1 MPLRL
6 ATGWNLKFDIMIE
19 IDNKV
24 VHFDVFRKCF
34 ACDIA
39 KCKGICCVEG
49 DSGAPLEKEE
59 EEKLK
64 EILPKIY
71 SRLSDEAKSVID
83 ENGVSMLDIEGE
95 LTTSIIGKAG
105 ACVFANRSAEG
116 IIYCEIEK
124 AWEEGLVDFRKPIS
138 CHLYPI
144 RVKKY
149 ASFEAVN
156 YDVWNICKD
165 AVKLGDERNV
175 KIYEYLK
182 EPLIRKYGEEW
193 YNEMC
198 VAADYVK
205 NIDFGDK

>member
-1 MPLRL
+1 
-6 ATGWNLKFDIMIE
+6 MID

-24 VHFDVFRKCF
+24 IHFDVFRKNF
-34 ACDIA
+34 VCDIC
-39 KCKGICCVEG
+39 KCKGICCFEG
-49 DSGAPLEKEE
+49 DSGAPLDENEV
-59 EEKLK
+59 EKLK

-71 SRLSDEAKSVID
+71 NRLTPEAQAVID
-83 ENGVSMLDIEGE
+83 EKGVSMLDIEGD
-95 LTTSIIGKAG
+95 LTTSIIGNAG
-105 ACVFANRSAEG
+105 ACVFANKTEDG

-124 AWEEGLVDFRKPIS
+124 AWEEGLVDFRKPVS

-149 ASFEAVN
+149 SSFEAVN

-165 AVKLGDERNV
+165 AVKLGNEKNV

-193 YNEMC
+193 YKEVC
-198 VAADYVK
+198 IAADYVK

>member
-1 MPLRL
+1 MD
-6 ATGWNLKFDIMIE
+6 WKLKFDAMIE
-19 IDNKV
+19 IDDKI

-49 DSGAPLEKEE
+49 DSGAPLEKAEE
-59 EEKLK
+59 DKLK

-71 SRLSDEAKSVID
+71 NRLSEEAKSVID
-83 ENGVSMLDIEGE
+83 EKGVSMLDVEGE

-105 ACVFANRSAEG
+105 ACVFANRSADG

-156 YDVWNICKD
+156 YDVWNICND
-165 AVKLGDERNV
+165 AVTLGNERNI
-175 KIYEYLK
+175 KIFEYLK
-182 EPLIRKYGEEW
+182 EPLTRKYGEEW

>member
-1 MPLRL
+1 MS
-6 ATGWNLKFDIMIE
+6 MIE
-19 IDNKV
+19 IDDKV

-49 DSGAPLEKEE
+49 DSGAPLEKAEE
-59 EEKLK
+59 DKLK

-71 SRLSDEAKSVID
+71 SRLTEEAKAVID
-83 ENGVSMLDIEGE
+83 EKGVSMLDIEGE

-105 ACVFANRSAEG
+105 ACVFANKTDDG

-149 ASFEAVN
+149 SSFEAVN

-165 AVKLGDERNV
+165 AVKLGNEKNV
-175 KIYEYLK
+175 KIFEYLK
-182 EPLIRKYGEEW
+182 EPLIRKYGEEC
-193 YNEMC
+193 YKEMC
-198 VAADYVK
+198 VAADYLK
-205 NIDFGDK
+205 NVDFGDR

>member
-1 MPLRL
+1 
-6 ATGWNLKFDIMIE
+6 MIE

>member
-1 MPLRL
+1 
-6 ATGWNLKFDIMIE
+6 MIE
-19 IDNKV
+19 IDDKV

-34 ACDIA
+34 ACDIV

-59 EEKLK
+59 EAKLK

-71 SRLSDEAKSVID
+71 NRLSEEARTVID
-83 ENGVSMLDIEGE
+83 EYGVSMLDIEGE

-105 ACVFANRSAEG
+105 ACVFANRTDDG

-144 RVKKY
+144 RTKKY
-149 ASFEAVN
+149 SSFEAVN

-165 AVKLGDERNV
+165 AVRLGNERNV

-193 YNEMC
+193 YKEMC
-198 VAADYVK
+198 VAAGYLEK
-205 NIDFGDK
+205 NEK

>member
-1 MPLRL
+1 
-6 ATGWNLKFDIMIE
+6 MIE

-165 AVKLGDERNV
+165 AVKLGDERNI

>member
-1 MPLRL
+1 
-6 ATGWNLKFDIMIE
+6 MIE

-83 ENGVSMLDIEGE
+83 VNGVSMLDIEGE